1 MDSKREA
8 SDCNFAIFGFF
19 TIVLSGGIAN
29 TNPTKSSNGG
39 FRSF

>member
-19 TIVLSGGIAN
+19 TIVLSGGIA
-29 TNPTKSSNGG
+29 PKSDFES
-39 FRSF
+39 